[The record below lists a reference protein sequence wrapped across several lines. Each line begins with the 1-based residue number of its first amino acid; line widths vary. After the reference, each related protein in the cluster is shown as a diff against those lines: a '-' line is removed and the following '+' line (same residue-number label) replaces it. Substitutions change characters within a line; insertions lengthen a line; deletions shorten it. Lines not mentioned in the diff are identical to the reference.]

1 MYTPPI
7 QDQKFII
14 EYLIGFDTIA
24 RQAKIN
30 NQNQENIDKEL
41 IWSILE
47 EAGKFASNILA
58 PINHS
63 GDKQNSIITEEGDV
77 RTPDGF
83 REAYKAM
90 CDAGWTT
97 LEAKSEWGG
106 QQMPMSISAAVCEM
120 WHSANM
126 SFALC
131 HLLSQG
137 QIYALQKSASEEQK
151 KKYLPNLVSG
161 KWTGTMN
168 LTEPQ
173 AGTDLSKIRTKA
185 VREGN
190 HYKISG
196 QKIYITYGEHDMAE
210 NIIHLVLA
218 RTPDAPEGIKGIS
231 LFIVPKI
238 LFKDDG
244 SLDRPNDVRCI
255 SIEKKLGIKGSP
267 TAVLQYGDNGGAIGY
282 LVGEENKGLE
292 IMFSMMNHARFN
304 VGLQGLA
311 IAERAYQQAVVYAET
326 RVQGTPLAQE
336 TGVPINR
343 HPDVLRL
350 LSVMRSEI
358 DAMRALI
365 FTGANA
371 MDIAD
376 NTVSEVIADEQKR
389 ASVLIPIIK
398 GWITELSVFHCS
410 NGLQVHGGMGF
421 IEETGA
427 AQYLRDSRILPI
439 YEGTTA
445 IQANDLI
452 FRKTIRDEGRTI
464 RILLDEIET
473 EISLV
478 DECYSVPMSIAIA
491 EVRSTLEILLS
502 KANDSRYLAANGVN
516 WLMQLGYLCGG
527 WMAVKSA
534 DRAMKNAKDLSN
546 DFVNS
551 KKICAE
557 IYLQHSLPHVGTFL
571 NIINHE
577 DNAILNMDVNWL
589 HRRIA

>member
-185 VREGN
+185 VRVGN

-478 DECYSVPMSIAIA
+478 DECYSVPMSNAIA

>member
-24 RQAKIN
+24 RQAKID

-185 VREGN
+185 VRVGK

-376 NTVSEVIADEQKR
+376 NTVSEVNADEQKR

-464 RILLDEIET
+464 RNLLDEIET

-478 DECYSVPMSIAIA
+478 DECYSVPMSNAIA

-534 DRAMKNAKDLSN
+534 DRAMKNAKDLSD

-571 NIINHE
+571 NVINHE
-577 DNAILNMDVNWL
+577 DNSILNMNVSWL
-589 HRRIA
+589 HRQTA

>member
-7 QDQKFII
+7 QDQKFIL
-14 EYLIGFDTIA
+14 EYLIGFDSIVQQLSLNGQK
-24 RQAKIN
+24 R
-30 NQNQENIDKEL
+30 EEIDKDL
-41 IWSILE
+41 IWSILD
-47 EAGKFASNILA
+47 EAGKFASTILA
-58 PINHS
+58 PINHT
-63 GDKQNSIITEEGDV
+63 GDQQNSIITEEGSV

-83 REAYKAM
+83 KEAYKAM
-90 CDAGWTT
+90 CEAGWTT

-106 QQMPMSISAAVCEM
+106 QQMPMSVSAAVCEM

-137 QIYALQKSASEEQK
+137 QIYALQKSASQEQK
-151 KKYLPNLVSG
+151 ETYLPNLVSG

-185 VREGN
+185 VREGD

-218 RTPDAPEGIKGIS
+218 RTPNAPEGIQGIS

-238 LFKDDG
+238 LLKNDG
-244 SLDRPNDVRCI
+244 SLDKPNDIRCI

-267 TAVLQYGDNGGAIGY
+267 TAVLQYGDNDGAIGY

-292 IMFSMMNHARFN
+292 IMFGMMNHARFS

-311 IAERAYQQAVVYAET
+311 ISERAYQKAVLYAET
-326 RVQGTPLAQE
+326 RVQGIPIAAEKGT
-336 TGVPINR
+336 PINQ

-350 LSVMRSEI
+350 LSIMRSEI

-376 NTVSEVIADEQKR
+376 NCAKEVFENEQKR

-398 GWITELSVFHCS
+398 GWITELSVLHCS
-410 NGLQVHGGMGF
+410 SGLQVHGGMGF

-427 AQYLRDSRILPI
+427 AQYFRDSRILPI

-445 IQANDLI
+445 IQANDLM
-452 FRKTIRDEGRTI
+452 FRKTIRDEGQTI
-464 RILLDEIET
+464 RFLIEEIEK
-473 EISLV
+473 EMEKV
-478 DECYSVPMSIAIA
+478 DDKYSKPMSNAIA
-491 EVRSTLEILLS
+491 DVIATLETLLS

-516 WLMQLGYLCGG
+516 WLMQLGYFCGG

-534 DRAMKNAKDLSN
+534 DRAIKNATRLPD
-546 DFVNS
+546 DFVKS
-551 KKICAE
+551 KIICAQ
-557 IYLQHSLPHVGTFL
+557 IYLQHSLPHVKTYS
-571 NIINHE
+571 NVINHE
-577 DNAILNMDVNWL
+577 DNSILNMDVNWL
-589 HRRIA
+589 HRRTA

>member
-14 EYLIGFDTIA
+14 EHLIGIDPIVASQNSDA
-24 RQAKIN
+24 RSQDM
-30 NQNQENIDKEL
+30 IDKEL
-41 IWSILE
+41 VWSILD
-47 EAGKFASNILA
+47 EAGKFASSVLA
-58 PINHS
+58 PLNHS
-63 GDKQNSIITEEGDV
+63 GDKQNSKLSQHGDV
-77 RTPDGF
+77 ITPDGF
-83 REAYKAM
+83 KEAYQAM

-97 LEAKSEWGG
+97 LEAKTEWGG
-106 QQMPMSISAAVCEM
+106 QEMPMSISAAVCEM

-151 KKYLPNLVSG
+151 RKYLPNLVSG

-185 VREGN
+185 LPDGD
-190 HYKISG
+190 HYLISG

-238 LFKDDG
+238 LVNEDG
-244 SLDRPNDVRCI
+244 TLDKQNDVKCI

-267 TAVLQYGDNGGAIGY
+267 TAVLQYGDNNGAVGY

-292 IMFSMMNHARFN
+292 IMFGMMNHARFN

-311 IAERAYQQAVVYAET
+311 IAERAYQHAVSYAQT
-326 RVQGTPLAQE
+326 RVQGTPLATQ
-336 TGVPINR
+336 TGTAINQ

-371 MDIAD
+371 MDRAD
-376 NTVSEVIADEQKR
+376 NSVSDEREIEQNR
-389 ASVLIPIIK
+389 ASVLIPVIK
-398 GWITELSVFHCS
+398 GWITELSVSHCS
-410 NGLQVHGGMGF
+410 DGVQIHGGMGY

-427 AQYLRDSRILPI
+427 AQYFRDSRILPI

-445 IQANDLI
+445 IQANDLM
-452 FRKTIRDEGRTI
+452 FRKTIRDKGQTI
-464 RILLDEIET
+464 RNLLDEIEA
-473 EISLV
+473 EIADIEDV
-478 DECYSVPMSIAIA
+478 YSIPLSNAIL
-491 EVRSTLEILLS
+491 EVRDTLNRLLS
-502 KANDSRYLAANGVN
+502 RSNDPRFLAANGVS

-534 DRAMKNAKDLSN
+534 DKAIKNKQALAD
-546 DFVNS
+546 DFVQA

-557 IYLQHSLPHVGTFL
+557 IYLQHSLPCVSTYS
-571 NIINHE
+571 NIINHD
-577 DNAILNMDVNWL
+577 DNAILNMDVSWL
-589 HRRIA
+589 NRQIA

>member
-24 RQAKIN
+24 RQAKID

-452 FRKTIRDEGRTI
+452 FRKTVRDEGRTI
-464 RILLDEIET
+464 RNLLDEIET
-473 EISLV
+473 EIALV
-478 DECYSVPMSIAIA
+478 DECYSVPMSNAIV

-534 DRAMKNAKDLSN
+534 DRAMKNAKDLSD

-571 NIINHE
+571 NVINHE
-577 DNAILNMDVNWL
+577 DNSILNMNVSWL
-589 HRRIA
+589 HRQTA

>member
-7 QDQKFII
+7 QDQKFVL
-14 EYLIGFDTIA
+14 EYLIGFDSIV
-24 RQAKIN
+24 QQLSMN
-30 NQNQENIDKEL
+30 GQNTEEIDKDL
-41 IWSILE
+41 IWSILD
-47 EAGKFASNILA
+47 EAGKFASTVLA
-58 PINHS
+58 PINHT
-63 GDKQNSIITEEGDV
+63 GDQQNSTITEEGYV

-83 REAYKAM
+83 KEAYRAM
-90 CDAGWTT
+90 CEAGWTT

-106 QQMPMSISAAVCEM
+106 QQMPMSVRAAVCEM

-137 QIYALQKSASEEQK
+137 QIYALQKSASQEQK
-151 KKYLPNLVSG
+151 ETYLPNLVSG

-185 VREGN
+185 VREGD

-218 RTPDAPEGIKGIS
+218 RTPNAPEGIQGIS

-238 LFKDDG
+238 LLKNDG
-244 SLDRPNDVRCI
+244 GLDKPNDIRCI

-292 IMFSMMNHARFN
+292 IMFGMMNHARFS

-311 IAERAYQQAVVYAET
+311 IAERAYQKAVLYAEP
-326 RVQGTPLAQE
+326 RVQGIPIAAEKGT
-336 TGVPINR
+336 PINQ

-350 LSVMRSEI
+350 LSIMRSEI

-376 NTVSEVIADEQKR
+376 NCAKEVFENEPKTIASLSSK
-389 ASVLIPIIK
+389 
-398 GWITELSVFHCS
+398 SVF
-410 NGLQVHGGMGF
+410 
-421 IEETGA
+421 
-427 AQYLRDSRILPI
+427 
-439 YEGTTA
+439 
-445 IQANDLI
+445 
-452 FRKTIRDEGRTI
+452 
-464 RILLDEIET
+464 
-473 EISLV
+473 LV
-478 DECYSVPMSIAIA
+478 
-491 EVRSTLEILLS
+491 S
-502 KANDSRYLAANGVN
+502 KY
-516 WLMQLGYLCGG
+516 
-527 WMAVKSA
+527 
-534 DRAMKNAKDLSN
+534 
-546 DFVNS
+546 
-551 KKICAE
+551 
-557 IYLQHSLPHVGTFL
+557 L
-571 NIINHE
+571 NIKTKFK
-577 DNAILNMDVNWL
+577 L
-589 HRRIA
+589 